1 MTIRVK
7 ELLLIIVGL
16 GVASH
21 TLLCG
26 QSPLETPDSGG
37 PAPAEILEVGSE
49 EGDAAA
55 AKAELPQGLKSVWD
69 VFLGGDSAEEAPV
82 AVPVDSM
89 ADGTTQEVQKK
100 INELSRVAH
109 MNIGKGRVAEAIKNV
124 SDLITLKPYEAEYHF
139 ALGLC
144 YRRDG
149 KYAAALKKYQDVLDL
164 GGPRPFIALLRAE
177 AYAAEN
183 EPEEAF
189 KHLKEAAI
197 GGRNII
203 TDVQALPLLMRYQED
218 TDFVK
223 LALQLEKVTV
233 SAARSHDPFTNP
245 FPRQS
250 EHPGDGDVAV
260 GPKTLTPEEQEKLL
274 HDAKRTY
281 ERVQFF
287 IKLEDERKAMTAY
300 SSLRGMIKKKDLL
313 TVPKIANDF
322 RILLSRLESLE
333 IEIEGVRLKYYY
345 NQAQIQLAQMKELFT
360 DGEYSRIEL
369 LHGEIVKLT
378 QEMEQTNRRYQPVAE
393 QIMAASERWRNRAQV
408 RQDFDSRKP
417 SIQGVIISDN
427 QKLAV
432 LNDRVIEQGE
442 TVDDFRVV
450 KVESNRVTFRY
461 RGEEIPLVFRRY

>member
-1 MTIRVK
+1 
-7 ELLLIIVGL
+7 
-16 GVASH
+16 
-21 TLLCG
+21 
-26 QSPLETPDSGG
+26 
-37 PAPAEILEVGSE
+37 
-49 EGDAAA
+49 
-55 AKAELPQGLKSVWD
+55 
-69 VFLGGDSAEEAPV
+69 
-82 AVPVDSM
+82 
-89 ADGTTQEVQKK
+89 
-100 INELSRVAH
+100 
-109 MNIGKGRVAEAIKNV
+109 
-124 SDLITLKPYEAEYHF
+124 
-139 ALGLC
+139 
-144 YRRDG
+144 
-149 KYAAALKKYQDVLDL
+149 
-164 GGPRPFIALLRAE
+164 
-177 AYAAEN
+177 
-183 EPEEAF
+183 
-189 KHLKEAAI
+189 
-197 GGRNII
+197 
-203 TDVQALPLLMRYQED
+203 
-218 TDFVK
+218 
-223 LALQLEKVTV
+223 
-233 SAARSHDPFTNP
+233 
-245 FPRQS
+245 
-250 EHPGDGDVAV
+250 
-260 GPKTLTPEEQEKLL
+260 
-274 HDAKRTY
+274 
-281 ERVQFF
+281 VQFF